1 MSVNNYDRLCNYSI
15 NELDNY
21 IYLYQFENPILNYIT
36 DDGENNGSSIELKG
50 NGYKLYCESVTYNS
64 TSSIDNRFSFENTLT
79 VTLTESKEVT
89 NYSVLKELI
98 TNNWM
103 VVFKNKEGE
112 AFVVN
117 GEYPVMVSYSY
128 VFNDEKSPNTMTVTF
143 KALQNIP
150 TIKCINEIVYDNIL
164 RDKPC
169 EYNISRIKS
178 LKMIDVRRASVNI
191 DDDSFTLIQK
201 GGKSLKTIEF
211 NPSSLSFT
219 DSFDGNI
226 FTQTLTFQIPFIK
239 YKYYFHY
246 NLLEYVDN
254 RYYALM
260 ETGNENYIFGGFRL
274 GLFPS
279 YTINSENDNT
289 ITITLTATHTT
300 YSVLGSN
307 TMFLEIGDGFT
318 YRPMLGECIEDLYT
332 YTLIAQYDEDDLFT
346 NNYYCLE
353 GYEEKYSSEYNIVG
367 TYTRFDTNFTMKLID
382 YKINCIEGCG
392 MDGLPTSIIFNT
404 SGETKCFEIK
414 TDCDIKFEHDTT
426 ALTVSYDET
435 TTTLCVTSNS
445 TKGTYII
452 KALIG
457 DSVRYIT
464 VVIGNDIGGTD
475 GNIETNIHINAS
487 GQTVNVI
494 PSGGFDNINKLTT
507 TLQYIINET
516 GNGYNVQVPENPN
529 ETPRTFTF
537 VIVYKNGSIETVNII
552 QDKMYYMY
560 VSTEDTECD
569 GNDLY
574 YINKKYKGYSDDKI
588 DILVGNVKG
597 NQKESDSPNCMD
609 YDRTE
614 IVGTICVNN
623 VLYNQV
629 NYIKDDVVIATRLE
643 KEGSACE
650 DSTEYT
656 EYRINTAITECIDD
670 VAYYVEEL
678 WASADGVTYYKVYP
692 TITRISETV
701 AEDSIACQVIDG
713 SGDYRQFRWVSTDD
727 TFCLFDRAEYNCYSS
742 VTLTYD
748 ENNPKTFVYSKGRI
762 YQRIDEYIDTFCTGN
777 FVSMG
782 YKKGDFIKD
791 ANEDKTTTG
800 GTEDS
805 GTTVENNLEFEFSG
819 DSLKYTLNSIPYT
832 ATTNPYSTY
841 FADTLTNCQL
851 TFVNSTLTNLIKF
864 PDTSNVTYME
874 YMFEGCSNL
883 TSLDLSSFDTSN
895 VTSMY
900 SMFDHCTS
908 LTSLDLSNF
917 DTSNVT
923 RMNFM
928 FWNCSSLTTLN
939 LSNWDTSKV
948 TSYSN
953 MFRDCSSLST
963 VTVANC
969 SDTTKQFILDR
980 VNEHYTATLD
990 GDTITVSH

>member
-150 TIKCINEIVYDNIL
+150 TINYKGSTNYQYIL

-178 LKMIDVRRASVNI
+178 LKMIDVNKSSVNI
-191 DDDSFTLIQK
+191 DDDGFTLIQK
-201 GGKSLKTIEF
+201 GDDSLKTIKF
-211 NPSSLSFT
+211 NPSSFSFT
-219 DSFDGNI
+219 DSFDGKV
-226 FTQTLTFQIPFIK
+226 FTQTVTFQIPFIQ

-246 NLLEYVDN
+246 NLLEYIDN
-254 RYYALM
+254 RYYALI
-260 ETGNENYIFGGFRL
+260 ETTNDNNILSGFRL

-279 YTINSENDNT
+279 YIINSENDNT

-300 YSVLGSN
+300 YSVLGSDN
-307 TMFLEIGDGFT
+307 FSIGINDG
-318 YRPMLGECIEDLYT
+318 YYYKPVLGECINNLYT
-332 YTLIAQYDEDDLFT
+332 YTLVEQFNSNGVST
-346 NNYYCLE
+346 NGFYCLK
-353 GYEEKYSSEYNIVG
+353 GYESYYSDYTILG
-367 TYTRFDTNFTMKLID
+367 TYNQFDINFGFKLVD
-382 YKINCIEGCG
+382 FYFDCSKGCQLEN
-392 MDGLPTSIIFNT
+392 LPSSIQFGG
-404 SGETKCFEIK
+404 SGETKCFTIK
-414 TDCDIKFEHDTT
+414 TECSLTFEYDTA
-426 ALTVSYDET
+426 ALTVKYDEISKD
-435 TTTLCVTSNS
+435 LCVTSISNE
-445 TKGTYII
+445 GTFSI
-452 KALIG
+452 KVTAKDGTI
-457 DSVRYIT
+457 RYIT
-464 VVIGNDIGGTD
+464 VVIGDNTSGGGGSD
-475 GNIETNIHINAS
+475 GSGNTITNIRINAS

-494 PSGGFDNINKLTT
+494 PSGGFNNIKTIT
-507 TLQYIINET
+507 STLQFVINEN

-529 ETPRTFTF
+529 ETPRTFT
-537 VIVYKNGSIETVNII
+537 VNIVYNNGNTETVNII

-597 NQKESDSPNCMD
+597 NQKETDSPNCMD

-629 NYIKDDVVIATRLE
+629 NYIKNDEVIATRLE
-643 KEGSACE
+643 KEGSSCE

-656 EYRINTAITECIDD
+656 EYRINTAITDCIDD

-701 AEDSIACQVIDG
+701 AEDSNACDVVDG
-713 SGDYRQFRWVSTDD
+713 SGDYRQFRWVSTDETYCLLD
-727 TFCLFDRAEYNCYSS
+727 TAEHNCYSS

-748 ENNPKTFVYSKGRI
+748 ENDPNTYVYSKGRI
-762 YQRIDEYIDTFCTGN
+762 YQRIDEYIDTFCTGD

-805 GTTVENNLEFEFSG
+805 GTTGNTSG
-819 DSLKYTLNSIPYT
+819 
-832 ATTNPYSTY
+832 
-841 FADTLTNCQL
+841 
-851 TFVNSTLTNLIKF
+851 
-864 PDTSNVTYME
+864 
-874 YMFEGCSNL
+874 G
-883 TSLDLSSFDTSN
+883 
-895 VTSMY
+895 
-900 SMFDHCTS
+900 
-908 LTSLDLSNF
+908 
-917 DTSNVT
+917 
-923 RMNFM
+923 
-928 FWNCSSLTTLN
+928 
-939 LSNWDTSKV
+939 
-948 TSYSN
+948 
-953 MFRDCSSLST
+953 
-963 VTVANC
+963 
-969 SDTTKQFILDR
+969 
-980 VNEHYTATLD
+980 
-990 GDTITVSH
+990 GTIIE